1 MKGESMPSRKVS
13 EEKVNLPARRAEPG
27 LLLER
32 EMTATEVLNQN
43 KRIRDIVK
51 MVMKPKVHY
60 GSVPGI
66 PKPFLQKPGAE
77 VLAMTFRLIPR
88 YTTKERVI
96 EGGHVIYTVKC
107 VLYHISGTR
116 VGEGV
121 GAGSTQEK
129 KYRYR
134 TEFISTGVDVPPAW
148 WDKKKMENLPKIVNN
163 QGGKLLSPEAV
174 KKDKLT
180 LSYGKDNGKWKIG
193 YIKKIENPDIADQIN
208 TVLKVAKKRALVDA
222 VITVFGLSDMFTQDK
237 DAVMKEEEEDDAK

>member
-1 MKGESMPSRKVS
+1 MPSRKVS
-13 EEKVNLPARRAEPG
+13 GEKVSEGKSNLPVRKAEPG
-27 LLLER
+27 LLIER

-43 KRIRDIVK
+43 KRIRDIVE
-51 MVMKPKVHY
+51 MVMKPNVHY

-107 VLYHISGTR
+107 VLHHISGTR

-148 WDKKKMENLPKIVNN
+148 WDQKKMENLPKIVKN
-163 QGGKLLSPEAV
+163 QGGKLLSPEV
-174 KKDKLT
+174 IKKDKLT

-193 YIKKIENPDIADQIN
+193 YIKRIENPDIADQIN
-208 TVLKVAKKRALVDA
+208 TVLKMAKKRALVDA

-237 DAVMKEEEEDDAK
+237 DALTGEKEDDAK